1 MSATQLELEDV
12 HATRPERKG
21 LRKGLYLIPSAF
33 TAANI
38 GMGYF
43 AVMGALHGFKL
54 LEGGTD
60 VELNRAAQ
68 YFDSAARA
76 IGWAWVF
83 DTLDGRIARLT
94 KTTTEIGVQLD
105 SLADVLTFGIAPAV
119 LVYAWGFGS
128 ALADGSDALKLG
140 WFLSFMFLICGAFR
154 LARFNVQATR
164 PRVLAEGAAKV
175 DKKNFVG
182 LPIPMAG
189 GLIAAIVH
197 FAPQPLLRHGPE
209 LGALYS
215 GLMMGL
221 VALLSVLMV
230 STVRYSSFKAVGTDR
245 RSTRFA
251 ILIVAAIGMLVWL
264 YSRYVVLALVSL
276 YVLHGIFLKI
286 ASLFRAARSK

>member
-1 MSATQLELEDV
+1 HCGLPPDRRRLGPAHRLLEARGRHRRLGRAFRLDQIQLAHRRCAPAGGCVGDQSRRTRARRRHHHREGAHMSATQLEAEDV
-12 HATRPERKG
+12 HAARPERKG

-60 VELNRAAQ
+60 VELNRAASL
-68 YFDSAARA
+68 FDSAAHA

-128 ALADGSDALKLG
+128 ALADGSAAHKLG

-154 LARFNVQATR
+154 LARFNVQAT
-164 PRVLAEGAAKV
+164 
-175 DKKNFVG
+175 
-182 LPIPMAG
+182 
-189 GLIAAIVH
+189 
-197 FAPQPLLRHGPE
+197 
-209 LGALYS
+209 
-215 GLMMGL
+215 
-221 VALLSVLMV
+221 
-230 STVRYSSFKAVGTDR
+230 
-245 RSTRFA
+245 
-251 ILIVAAIGMLVWL
+251 
-264 YSRYVVLALVSL
+264 
-276 YVLHGIFLKI
+276 
-286 ASLFRAARSK
+286 